1 MFKYKEFRKAHSL
14 FQSHLADIMGMNQS
28 NVSRYETEG
37 IEPTPQQYKKL
48 CDRFGKDDVD
58 SFMVDDSK
66 VIATNNV
73 NGSGVQNNG
82 VLVDGGLIEIVK
94 SMTETLTEHVKKQ
107 DAMAEQMMAL
117 LQKLALK

>member
-1 MFKYKEFRKAHSL
+1 
-14 FQSHLADIMGMNQS
+14 MGMNQS

-37 IEPTPQQYKKL
+37 IDPTPEQYKKL
-48 CDRFGKDDVD
+48 CDKFGKEDVD
-58 SFMVDDSK
+58 AFIVDGTK
-66 VIATNNV
+66 VVSTNNI
-73 NGSGVQNNG
+73 NGSGLQNNG

-94 SMTETLTEHVKKQ
+94 SMTETLADHVKKQ